1 MSERKQSKGR
11 IVTGVIG
18 DDVHSIGIKV
28 IEHALKAAGFEIA
41 SLGIRVSD
49 GEFIDAAIETRA
61 DAILVSS
68 LSGHA
73 RALSSALRDKATEAG
88 LGDILMY
95 IGGHLVIGDMPWAQ
109 VEKTFQDMGFNRVYP
124 PTTSVA
130 SIVNDLNAD
139 LSKAKVSA

>member
-1 MSERKQSKGR
+1 MSENTPRKGR

-28 IEHALKAAGFEIA
+28 IEHALKAAGYEIA

-49 GEFIDAAIETRA
+49 DEFIDAAIETRA

-88 LGDILMY
+88 LGGILMY
-95 IGGHLVIGDMPWAQ
+95 IGGHLVIGDMPWEQ
-109 VEKTFQDMGFNRVYP
+109 VQATFREMGFNRVYP

-130 SIVNDLNAD
+130 SLVADLTAD
-139 LSKAKVSA
+139 LSRAKESA